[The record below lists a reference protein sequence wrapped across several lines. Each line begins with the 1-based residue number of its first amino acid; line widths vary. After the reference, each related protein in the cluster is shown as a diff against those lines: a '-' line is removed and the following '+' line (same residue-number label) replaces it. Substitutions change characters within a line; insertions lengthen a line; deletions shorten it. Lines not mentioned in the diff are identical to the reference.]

1 MKFVLIVGD
10 EEDPHIKGVC
20 EILKNN
26 LQEYLIL
33 NPYNPNNS
41 SVSLEFEPFKVIF
54 GDSTREI
61 YSDDVGAIWWR
72 FKPKMIFEE
81 KTMDE
86 VEIEKFV
93 TREWMG
99 ILSALED
106 FLEDKFWI
114 NPRSVD
120 TKIRNK
126 PYQLSIASSSELKI
140 PKGIITNNFAHVM
153 DLNSQHNPLI
163 YKPLSYLII
172 PSDRLILYAN
182 LLSNE
187 ELVAAS
193 QNISRAP
200 SIYQEYIEKD
210 YELRITVIGE
220 DIYPV
225 KIYSQTNENTI
236 IDWRKDQ
243 LNLEYELVSLDPEFE
258 ESLRNLHNNFNLIYG
273 AYDFIVTPEGE
284 HVFLEVNPVGQWLWL
299 EEELGLDISQSIAD
313 LLSSVCKNLKN

>member
-72 FKPKMIFEE
+72 FKPKMRFEE

-236 IDWRKDQ
+236 IDWCKDQ

>member
-72 FKPKMIFEE
+72 FKPKMRFEE

>member
-1 MKFVLIVGD
+1 
-10 EEDPHIKGVC
+10 
-20 EILKNN
+20 
-26 LQEYLIL
+26 
-33 NPYNPNNS
+33 
-41 SVSLEFEPFKVIF
+41 
-54 GDSTREI
+54 
-61 YSDDVGAIWWR
+61 
-72 FKPKMIFEE
+72 
-81 KTMDE
+81 
-86 VEIEKFV
+86 
-93 TREWMG
+93 
-99 ILSALED
+99 
-106 FLEDKFWI
+106 
-114 NPRSVD
+114 
-120 TKIRNK
+120 
-126 PYQLSIASSSELKI
+126 
-140 PKGIITNNFAHVM
+140 M

-172 PSDRLILYAN
+172 PSDHLILYAN

-273 AYDFIVTPEGE
+273 AYDFIVTPKGE

-313 LLSSVCKNLKN
+313 LLSSACKN

>member
-72 FKPKMIFEE
+72 FKPKMRFEE
-81 KTMDE
+81 KTMDD

>member
-10 EEDPHIKGVC
+10 EEDSHIKGVC

-61 YSDDVGAIWWR
+61 NSDDVAAIWWR
-72 FKPKMIFEE
+72 LKPKMIFEE

-126 PYQLSIASSSELKI
+126 PYQLSIASSSGLKI

-172 PSDRLILYAN
+172 PSDHLILYAN

-236 IDWRKDQ
+236 VDWRKDQ

-258 ESLRNLHNNFNLIYG
+258 ESLKNLHNNFNLIYG

-313 LLSSVCKNLKN
+313 LLSDACKN

>member
-72 FKPKMIFEE
+72 FKPKMRFEE

-258 ESLRNLHNNFNLIYG
+258 ASLRNLHNNFNLIYG

>member
-72 FKPKMIFEE
+72 LKPKMKFEE

-313 LLSSVCKNLKN
+313 LLTNACKN

>member
-72 FKPKMIFEE
+72 FKPKMRFEE

-313 LLSSVCKNLKN
+313 LLSSVCKDLKN